1 MPQNTPPRPEAA
13 CFPVDIHIPNR
24 TVDFLDVGA
33 EVIDRSTFLD
43 NRIEAPLH
51 EARTTALAGLPRIA
65 PPQRLGW
72 LFHTSF
78 CCSTLLAR
86 ALHVA
91 PRQVVLKEPLVLRR
105 LGDARRGGWP
115 VEDWLLPVTGLLGR
129 PWAAQGAVIVK
140 PTHASLNVAIDLMQ
154 VTPASHA
161 VLLSSSLEDF
171 LVSNLK
177 KSEETRQKIPELAE
191 RALSVTTL
199 GPRLPAEALAPPHL
213 MAAAVLQWAGQREL
227 SAALV
232 SRFGTGRVRTLED
245 TVLLRD
251 VPETAV
257 RVARWLGST
266 VDDDSVR
273 RRARCVAATH
283 AKETS
288 VAYDAERRAGEAR
301 LVRERFGP
309 LLDESLRWADRW
321 VLPFMSAG
329 AIAFPSTWSVEH
341 GDGNRMV
348 A

>member
-1 MPQNTPPRPEAA
+1 MPQNSPARPEAA
-13 CFPVDIHIPNR
+13 CFPVDIHVPNR
-24 TVDFLDVGA
+24 TVDFLDIA
-33 EVIDRSTFLD
+33 PEVLERSAFLD
-43 NRIEAPLH
+43 NRIDAPLH
-51 EARTTALAGLPRIA
+51 EARTVELDRFARIA
-65 PPQRLGW
+65 PPQRIGW

-91 PRQVVLKEPLVLRR
+91 PRQTVLKEPLVLRR

-115 VEDWLLPVTGLLGR
+115 VEEWLAPIAGLLGR

-140 PTHASLNVAIDLMQ
+140 PTHAALNVAIDLMD

-177 KSEETRQKIPELAE
+177 KSQETRNKIPELAE
-191 RALSVTTL
+191 RALTVTTL
-199 GPRLPAEALAPPHL
+199 GPRLPAQALAPPHL
-213 MAAAVLQWAGQREL
+213 LAAAVLQWAGQREL
-227 SAALV
+227 GAALV

-245 TVLLRD
+245 STLLRD

-257 RVARWLGST
+257 KVARWLGST
-266 VDDDSVR
+266 VDDESVR
-273 RRARCVAATH
+273 RRARCVADTH

-288 VAYDAERRAGEAR
+288 LAYDATRRAAEAQQ
-301 LVRERFGP
+301 VREHYGT
-309 LLDESLRWADRW
+309 LVDESLRWAERW

-329 AIAFPSTWSVEH
+329 AIEFPAGWSVEH